1 MKIAILGYAGSGKT
15 YISDYISKKKNL
27 PVLHLDSIK
36 WDKEW
41 KPIDDSLVLPQVSE
55 FMAKDDWIVD
65 GYYNY
70 LYFDERLEQA
80 NLIVLLLLPRLTC
93 FYRAV
98 KRTKSHRQDG
108 YKNDLNWWFVKF
120 TLFGCRNKERRQTYV
135 EIAEKYKDKT
145 VVIKTR
151 RQVDEFMKNITDKQI
166 TIEPLNPDDYHKC
179 SNIWN
184 MKSQPL
190 ADKWLDEI
198 KSGNR
203 LVFIYKINGE
213 FIGEGALVLDEG
225 DPDYTI
231 SNKRIYVSRMIVK
244 KEYRNR
250 GIGSEILAFLIEK
263 AKEMGFEEMTIGVDK
278 DNVNALHLYK
288 KYGFTEVLFDGADE
302 NGEYYKLMKRIQK
315 CVY

>member
-1 MKIAILGYAGSGKT
+1 MRIAVLGYAGSGKT
-15 YISDYISKKKNL
+15 YLSDYISEKKNI

-41 KPIDDSLVLPQVSE
+41 KAIDDSLVLPQISD
-55 FMAKDDWIVD
+55 FMAKDSWIID
-65 GYYNY
+65 GYYKY
-70 LYFDERLEQA
+70 LLYDKRLEDA
-80 NLIVLLLLPRLTC
+80 DMIVLLLLPGLTC

-98 KRTKSHRQDG
+98 KRTKYRRKDG

-120 TLFGCRNKERRQTYV
+120 ILFGCRNKERRQTYA
-135 EIAEKYKDKT
+135 EIIDKYKDKT
-145 VVIKTR
+145 VVLKTN
-151 RQVDEFMKNITDKQI
+151 RQVSEFMKDILDKQI
-166 TIEPLNPDDYHKC
+166 AIERLNPNDYHKC

-190 ADKWLDEI
+190 ADKWFDEI

-203 LVFIYKINGE
+203 LVFVYKINGE

-231 SNKRIYVSRMIVK
+231 PGKRIYVSRMIVK

-250 GIGSEILAFLIEK
+250 GIGSEILEFLIAK
-263 AKEMGFEEMTIGVDK
+263 AKSMGYCEMTIGVDK
-278 DNVNALHLYK
+278 DNVNALHLYR

-302 NGEYYKLMKRIQK
+302 NGEYFKLMMRI
-315 CVY
+315 